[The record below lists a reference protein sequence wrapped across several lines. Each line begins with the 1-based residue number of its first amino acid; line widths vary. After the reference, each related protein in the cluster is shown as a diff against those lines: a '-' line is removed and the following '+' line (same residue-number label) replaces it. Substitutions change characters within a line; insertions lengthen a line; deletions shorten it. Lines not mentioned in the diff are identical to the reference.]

1 MENSTYKKYIYIFY
15 FPKCKHIFYIAMGAM
30 FLVLFIYICWSC
42 RKLHNSSET
51 NRILHTAKYTE
62 KYSKNAKK
70 GIHWERFYFTYI
82 NNTKLSMI
90 WGTSQKPVKCSLPF
104 DRSYVTD
111 RLSIPCEIQ
120 WFPYWKR
127 CDKRMQYSCMKGVQF
142 QNRCKKRLQFQNSFE
157 EGVQCWKSCAK
168 GYAVVTEMYD
178 LAVLEK
184 WGRGSAGE
192 LQSFFPWRCKLV

>member
-1 MENSTYKKYIYIFY
+1 MRLNEVSEDSYLNDNEVHKWKVQILFSIFHKTKYMSNHYSVPFKKYQKREMIKKKTSKSLYMENSTYKKYIYIFY
-15 FPKCKHIFYIAMGAM
+15 FSKCKHIFCVAMGAM

-51 NRILHTAKYTE
+51 NRILHTAKHPE

-70 GIHWERFYFTYI
+70 VIHWERFYFTYI
-82 NNTKLSMI
+82 NNTKLSVI
-90 WGTSQKPVKCSLPF
+90 WSISQKPVKCSLPF

-127 CDKRMQYSCMKGVQF
+127 CDRRMQYSCMKGVQF
-142 QNRCKKRLQFQNSFE
+142 
-157 EGVQCWKSCAK
+157 
-168 GYAVVTEMYD
+168 
-178 LAVLEK
+178 
-184 WGRGSAGE
+184 
-192 LQSFFPWRCKLV
+192 